1 MIESL
6 SDKLTSKLVDKRT
19 IKISEYNFYK
29 YGFEIMISTLIGMI
43 ETLIIGVV
51 LNSILLSVVF
61 YIVFTSLRFFTGGY
75 HADTYLN
82 CKIIFGITCLMSTI
96 ISKYFYSIFKMPYI
110 IIMGLIYLIIVI
122 LLCPCENKHKKLT
135 EQIKR
140 KNKIISIIYSILIL
154 SASIFLYNSY
164 KKISVV
170 ILITTIFV
178 GIYVCIA
185 KLTERRKCY
194 VKDI

>member
-1 MIESL
+1 MI
-6 SDKLTSKLVDKRT
+6 TSIARYVTDFLLRENV
-19 IKISEYNFYK
+19 ICAEYADLYI
-29 YGFEIMISTLIGMI
+29 YGFEVIQAGAVNIMIVLFMGLLFDQLING
-43 ETLIIGVV
+43 LIFW
-51 LNSILLSVVF
+51 LEF
-61 YIVFTSLRFFTGGY
+61 CMLRKFCGGY

>member
-154 SASIFLYNSY
+154 SASIFY
-164 KKISVV
+164 I
-170 ILITTIFV
+170 ILIKK
-178 GIYVCIA
+178 Y
-185 KLTERRKCY
+185 LLLY
-194 VKDI
+194 